1 MKPLNAFL
9 LALLLHS
16 AQPNNIEQGEVEG
29 QEYDEFGQ
37 KVVVV
42 IEYTEM
48 EKAAQQAIYPANAM
62 PSEQIQN
69 GGSVLFLFGKHACNV

>member
-1 MKPLNAFL
+1 MKPLNALL
-9 LALLLHS
+9 LALLLHT

-48 EKAAQQAIYPANAM
+48 QKAA
-62 PSEQIQN
+62 
-69 GGSVLFLFGKHACNV
+69 